1 MQKPILNTTSEL
13 SSCSIDSELFHTTID
28 LVSYFNI
35 FVLFQIAKK
44 VCMIFCIYFP
54 ALLGFTFVFML
65 LLPNSEAFQLHIQSF
80 VKTVAMMLGELEY
93 QDTFLDLDEYIN
105 LFFFTFVV
113 LISIII
119 NNLLVGLTVD
129 NVADLLKDAE
139 FKSLESKITTISQ
152 IEKSYVLK
160 KVSLLF

>member
-1 MQKPILNTTSEL
+1 
-13 SSCSIDSELFHTTID
+13 
-28 LVSYFNI
+28 
-35 FVLFQIAKK
+35 
-44 VCMIFCIYFP
+44 MIFCIYFP

-160 KVSLLF
+160 KVSLLFRNRKVYSQEALFSDPRFHEAEFCVYTSGGVH